1 MTSAT
6 PLRHLPFVATLA
18 LASSLL
24 LGLTP
29 GAGHAQA
36 PERLPIVKLT
46 AGIHV
51 IEAELADDGPSRMQ
65 GLMNRQNMATNHGM
79 AFVFDE
85 KGVQCM
91 WMRNT
96 LLPLSVAFI
105 AEDGSIVNIEDM
117 TPQTDDTHCARKPV
131 KYALEMNQGWFAK
144 RGIKAGMHIGGLPG
158 ATRGK

>member
-1 MTSAT
+1 MIT
-6 PLRHLPFVATLA
+6 LPGYRRSPVAA
-18 LASSLL
+18 LLFASSLL
-24 LGLTP
+24 LGLAWS
-29 GAGHAQA
+29 GACLAQA

-46 AGIHV
+46 AGIHL

-65 GLMNRQNMATNHGM
+65 GLMYRQNMPANHGM
-79 AFVFDE
+79 AFVFDQ

-105 AEDGSIVNIEDM
+105 AEDGTIVNIEDM
-117 TPQTDDTHCARKPV
+117 APQTDDTHCARKPV

-144 RGIKAGMHIGGLPG
+144 RGIKAGARIGGLPG
-158 ATRGK
+158 ATRSK